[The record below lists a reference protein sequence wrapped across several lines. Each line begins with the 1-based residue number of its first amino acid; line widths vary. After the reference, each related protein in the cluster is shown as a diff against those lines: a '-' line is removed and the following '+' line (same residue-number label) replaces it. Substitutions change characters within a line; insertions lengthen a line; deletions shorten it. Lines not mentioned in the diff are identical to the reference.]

1 MENRKSLLNLI
12 EKEGRELTSVN
23 ELKFVNNVNKLSQNL
38 SDEEYETVANLMAK
52 SNNRGLKYGLVFGLL
67 IAGSFAV
74 GISLANSSKKH
85 EDEDF
90 DKLMKKFDEKEE

>member
-1 MENRKSLLNLI
+1 MENRKSLLNFI

-52 SNNRGLKYGLVFGLL
+52 SNNRGLKYGLLAGLL
-67 IAGSFAV
+67 LAGSFAI
-74 GISLANSSKKH
+74 GISLANSSKKR

-90 DKLMKKFDEKEE
+90 DKLMKKFDEEE